1 MKTLQKIVSGIA
13 LVGALAFGY
22 QANAQIKLSTETQM
36 INNGIGSGIPLH
48 RTVVETKPITVKYDK
63 TTALGNGADPVDV
76 EAIFLNDLFSND
88 NTNVGAYMINVG
100 NFNRNDEQFFGAWM
114 SKKYD
119 DITATLEAGKGSRAT
134 GSPREFAIGYFRSPI
149 FSGDIAYFA
158 QGSTFGKNEIKK
170 YAWGAYHD
178 KHAYVGAGRNVKI
191 NLGLLGLKGF
201 DDFGSFTY
209 AIRDEKTGD
218 VRIRSQTAAR
228 NVNKSFF
235 NSGLF
240 NVAANYFTLPAFF
253 TRHFSP
259 LSTKGDL
266 TLKLE
271 YKKSG
276 ATGAE
281 EREVLLGTNQTPVQ
295 ISLGI
300 NNEKKNNT
308 SVSGLAVEL
317 YKDFNIAG
325 IKGDVEVRYNART
338 KDLQTYVKAAYEF

>member
-13 LVGALAFGY
+13 LAGALAFGY
-22 QANAQIKLSTETQM
+22 EANAQTKLSTETQM

-63 TTALGNGADPVDV
+63 TTALGNNADPVDV
-76 EAIFLNDLFSND
+76 GAVFLNDLFSND

-178 KHAYVGAGRNVKI
+178 KHAYVKAGKKLVRLIHLGPSNFTKGEKVEFDYEVAPNRRLALNQLLHADNFLGYEGKI
-191 NLGLLGLKGF
+191 NAQSGF
-201 DDFGSFTY
+201 
-209 AIRDEKTGD
+209 IRTDGIIKM
-218 VRIRSQTAAR
+218 
-228 NVNKSFF
+228 
-235 NSGLF
+235 
-240 NVAANYFTLPAFF
+240 
-253 TRHFSP
+253 
-259 LSTKGDL
+259 
-266 TLKLE
+266 LE
-271 YKKSG
+271 EWS
-276 ATGAE
+276 
-281 EREVLLGTNQTPVQ
+281 N
-295 ISLGI
+295 
-300 NNEKKNNT
+300 
-308 SVSGLAVEL
+308 
-317 YKDFNIAG
+317 
-325 IKGDVEVRYNART
+325 
-338 KDLQTYVKAAYEF
+338 